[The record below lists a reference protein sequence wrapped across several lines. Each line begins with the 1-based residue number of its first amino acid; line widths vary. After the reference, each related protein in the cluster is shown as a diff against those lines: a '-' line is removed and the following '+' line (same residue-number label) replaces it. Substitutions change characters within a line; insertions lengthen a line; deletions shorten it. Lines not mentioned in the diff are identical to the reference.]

1 MIVMKQNGREDL
13 RVRRTLEAIRRSF
26 ESLMLEKD
34 YEKITVTELAE
45 RAMINKKTFYAY
57 YPSLDDL
64 LAQIQD
70 ELSEQFARR
79 TKNYTY
85 RDIDKLTREF
95 FMFSEEKGPFYEKIT
110 CSDSIIRSRM
120 IRNVTKANDR
130 KYSEL
135 KQYTEYEQN
144 LIRTFAN
151 SVTLSLYK
159 QWIMDGKKVPVERI
173 IQLTTTMINDGL
185 KEIIEK

>member
-1 MIVMKQNGREDL
+1 
-13 RVRRTLEAIRRSF
+13 
-26 ESLMLEKD
+26 
-34 YEKITVTELAE
+34 
-45 RAMINKKTFYAY
+45 MINKKTFYTY
-57 YPSLDDL
+57 YDSLDAL
-64 LAQIQD
+64 LNEIQD
-70 ELSEQFARR
+70 ELSQEFIER
-79 TKNYTY
+79 TKDYSFL
-85 RDIDKLTREF
+85 DIDKLTREF
-95 FMFSEEKGPFYEKIT
+95 FLFSEEKGPFYEKIT
-110 CSDSIIRSRM
+110 CNDTIIRNRM

-159 QWIMDGKKVPVERI
+159 QWIMDDKKVPVERI

-185 KEIIEK
+185 KEIIKK

>member
-1 MIVMKQNGREDL
+1 MRITGKADL
-13 RVRRTLEAIRRSF
+13 RVRRTLESIRRAF

-64 LAQIQD
+64 LCEIQN
-70 ELSEQFARR
+70 ELSEEFAER

-85 RDIDKLTREF
+85 RNINEITREF
-95 FMFSEEKGPFYEKIT
+95 FLFSEEKGPFYEKIT
-110 CSDSIIRSRM
+110 CTDDIVRSRM
-120 IRNVTKANDR
+120 IRNVFRNVDR

-135 KQYTEYEQN
+135 SQYTDAEIN
-144 LIRTFAN
+144 LIKTFAN
-151 SVTLSLYK
+151 TATLNIYK
-159 QWIMDGKKVPVERI
+159 QWIADGKKVPMEKAI
-173 IQLTTTMINDGL
+173 ELASILIGSGINAIV
-185 KEIIEK
+185 KHK

>member
-1 MIVMKQNGREDL
+1 MKLTGKEDL

-26 ESLMLEKD
+26 EELMLEKD
-34 YEKITVTELAE
+34 FEKITVTELAG

-64 LAQIQD
+64 LAEIQD
-70 ELSEQFARR
+70 ELSEEFAER
-79 TKNYTY
+79 TKDYTF

-95 FMFSEEKGPFYEKIT
+95 FLFSEEKGPFYEKIT
-110 CSDSIIRSRM
+110 CTDSIIRNRM

-135 KQYTEYEQN
+135 KQYTVYEQN

-151 SVTLSLYK
+151 SATLSIYK
-159 QWIMDGKKVPVERI
+159 QWIEDGKKVPVERI
-173 IQLTTTMINDGL
+173 IELTTTMIDDGL
-185 KEIIEK
+185 KQIIRNR

>member
-1 MIVMKQNGREDL
+1 
-13 RVRRTLEAIRRSF
+13 
-26 ESLMLEKD
+26 
-34 YEKITVTELAE
+34 
-45 RAMINKKTFYAY
+45 
-57 YPSLDDL
+57 
-64 LAQIQD
+64 
-70 ELSEQFARR
+70 
-79 TKNYTY
+79 
-85 RDIDKLTREF
+85 
-95 FMFSEEKGPFYEKIT
+95 
-110 CSDSIIRSRM
+110 M

-144 LIRTFAN
+144 LIRTLAN

-159 QWIMDGKKVPVERI
+159 QWIMDDKKVPVERI

>member
-1 MIVMKQNGREDL
+1 MKLTGREDL

-26 ESLMLEKD
+26 EELMLEKD

-45 RAMINKKTFYAY
+45 RAMINKKTFYTY

-64 LAQIQD
+64 LTEIQN
-70 ELSEQFARR
+70 ELSEEFSER

-85 RDIDKLTREF
+85 LDIDKLTREF
-95 FMFSEEKGPFYEKIT
+95 FLFSEEKGPFYEKIT

-120 IRNVTKANDR
+120 IRSVARTADR

-135 KQYTEYEQN
+135 RQYTEYEQN
-144 LIRTFAN
+144 LIRTFTN
-151 SVTLSLYK
+151 STTLSIYK
-159 QWIMDGKKVPVERI
+159 QWIEDGKKVPVERV
-173 IQLTTTMINDGL
+173 IQLTSDMISSGL
-185 KEIIEK
+185 RQIIRNK

>member
-1 MIVMKQNGREDL
+1 MKLTGKEDL

-26 ESLMLEKD
+26 EELMLEKD
-34 YEKITVTELAE
+34 FEKITVTELAG

-64 LAQIQD
+64 LAEIQD
-70 ELSEQFARR
+70 ELSEEFAER
-79 TKNYTY
+79 TKDYTF

-95 FMFSEEKGPFYEKIT
+95 FLFSEEKGPFYEKIT
-110 CSDSIIRSRM
+110 CTDSIIRNRM

-130 KYSEL
+130 KYSDL
-135 KQYTEYEQN
+135 KQYTVYEQN

-151 SVTLSLYK
+151 SATLSIYK
-159 QWIMDGKKVPVERI
+159 QWIEDGKKVPVERI
-173 IQLTTTMINDGL
+173 IELTTTMINDGL
-185 KEIIEK
+185 KQIIRNR